1 METVS
6 HYQHDA
12 ATEEHLQY
20 VTQAHYNGVPV
31 LCACVFKFGPGQGGL
46 HLIFH
51 YLRYTLPIFLHMGFL
66 PFRQK

>member
-6 HYQHDA
+6 HYQHNA

-31 LCACVFKFGPGQGGL
+31 CAPVCLSLDQGKVV
-46 HLIFH
+46 
-51 YLRYTLPIFLHMGFL
+51 YT
-66 PFRQK
+66 